1 MVILGLSVAPIV
13 LIPRKGLQ
21 SMANQDGRP
30 TEGER
35 HTPKYPRDYP
45 ALPSGLH
52 PLPYYPNLKRELRS
66 VTGALILTYLEIY
79 HPPSQDASGALL
91 RAPVT
96 LHLGQISEDLQ
107 ISRRTLFTALCV
119 LAARW
124 ASEEA
129 RARAA
134 RAGREFLNPA
144 HSVNGRVKLYSVT
157 GAIGYVPHTI
167 VQLRRNF
174 PLIAIMLQN
183 AGIASLAQQESVGL
197 DHFKTL
203 DAAAISAPTEHTLA
217 RKESSSEILLR
228 TSVLAGDRRS
238 TRYPRLRA
246 AVGAGLLPANALKVS
261 QNAEKILS
269 DSPDRG

>member
-1 MVILGLSVAPIV
+1 
-13 LIPRKGLQ
+13 
-21 SMANQDGRP
+21 MANQHGRP
-30 TEGER
+30 MEGER

-45 ALPSGLH
+45 ALPSGLQ

-66 VTGALILTYLEIY
+66 VTGALVLTYLEIY

-96 LHLGQISEDLQ
+96 LHLDQISEDLQ

-124 ASEEA
+124 GSEEA

-144 HSVNGRVKLYSVT
+144 HTINGQVKFYSVT

-167 VQLRRNF
+167 GPTPAKLPTHLCHAPKGRNHFARATRVYRHRPFQDIGRRRHFSANCAHSGTKRIT
-174 PLIAIMLQN
+174 LGDSV
-183 AGIASLAQQESVGL
+183 AGI
-197 DHFKTL
+197 
-203 DAAAISAPTEHTLA
+203 
-217 RKESSSEILLR
+217 
-228 TSVLAGDRRS
+228 VLAGDRRS

-246 AVGAGLLPANALKVS
+246 AVGAGLLPANALKVRR
-261 QNAEKILS
+261 NAGKHLS
-269 DSPDRG
+269 DSAERG